1 MSNLLDEL
9 AQDFPRADFAA
20 TRAMRACR
28 RMVPCFAALL
38 ILLTSGPAMNAQ
50 GTAQKCPPATR
61 MDSVADDYHGTKI
74 VDPYRWL
81 EDQTSSETRAWIDA
95 QNKCTDA
102 LLGKLPG
109 KEAIARRL
117 GELLRVDTING
128 PQERGGGYFY
138 SKRAAGQDL
147 FVLYMRHGLS
157 GEEQTLVDPAPMSA
171 DHTTSVN
178 FEGISRDGKLMAYG
192 IRKGGEDE
200 VSLHFLDT
208 ETHKELSDPF
218 PRARYGFGG
227 FTHDEKGF
235 FYSRFTQEGT
245 RAYYHEF
252 GRDPAQDPLIF
263 GKGLPP
269 SELVSTRVSEDGRH
283 LLIEVIEGSACEK
296 SEIFVKD
303 LEKDGPITPVVSKI
317 PACFNAEIVGD
328 AIYMSTNYKAP
339 FWRLIRAPLANP
351 AESEW
356 KEVVPESDVRLETF
370 RAIGGKLVV
379 QYTHNAVAEIKIFE
393 PDGKAAGNVALP
405 EMGTVS
411 QVEGHWESSEMF
423 YSLTSFA
430 IPHTIYRYDLAKGTS
445 EIWAKSNVPIEAA
458 NFEVKQVWYESKDK
472 TRVPMFLF
480 YKRGMAMDGARPT
493 LMTGYGGFDLSETPQ
508 FSIDAVVWV
517 EQGGLYAIPCLR
529 GGGEFG
535 EAWHRAGM
543 LEKKQNVFDDFI
555 GAGEWLVANHYTN
568 PKKLSI
574 MGRSN
579 GGLLVGAALTQKPDL
594 YAAVICGYPLLDM
607 LRYQNFLVARFWVPE
622 YGTAENAD
630 QFPFLYA
637 YSPYQHVVDGRKYP
651 AVLFVTGDSDTRV
664 APLHARKMT
673 ARLQAAQGGDKPI
686 LLMYDTKLGHSEGRP
701 VAKIVEEDTQSL
713 SFLFAELGVEVK

>member
-1 MSNLLDEL
+1 MHIASDEI
-9 AQDFPRADFAA
+9 AEEFPRASSLAIRNGVLR
-20 TRAMRACR
+20 RA
-28 RMVPCFAALL
+28 L
-38 ILLTSGPAMNAQ
+38 ILGALWCILLASGPAMKAQ
-50 GTAQKCPPATR
+50 DAKSKCPPVTR
-61 MDSVADDYHGTKI
+61 MDNVSDDYHGTKI

-81 EDQTSSETRAWIDA
+81 EDQTSAETRAWIDA
-95 QNKCTDA
+95 QNRCTDA
-102 LLGKLPG
+102 FLSKLPG
-109 KEAIARRL
+109 KEAISKRL

-128 PQERGGGYFY
+128 PQERGGKYFY
-138 SKRAAGQDL
+138 SKRMAGQDL
-147 FVLYMRHGLS
+147 FLLYMRRGAT
-157 GEEQTLVDPAPMSA
+157 GAEEVLVDPTPMSA

-178 FEGISRDGKLMAYG
+178 FEGISHDGKLVAYG

-208 ETHKELSDPF
+208 DTRKELSDPF

-227 FTHDEKGF
+227 FTEGKKGF
-235 FYSRFTQEGT
+235 YYSRFTSDGT

-252 GRDPAQDPLIF
+252 GKDPAQDPMIF
-263 GKGLPP
+263 GEGLPA
-269 SELVSTRVSEDGRH
+269 SEIVSTRVSEDGRH

-296 SEIFVKD
+296 SEIYVKD
-303 LEKDGPITPVVSKI
+303 LEKDGPITPVVTKI

-328 AIYMSTNYKAP
+328 TLYISTNYKAP
-339 FWRLIRAPLANP
+339 YWRLLRAPLANP

-356 KEVVPESDVRLETF
+356 KEVVPETDVRLESF

-379 QYTHNAVAEIKIFE
+379 QYTHNAVAEMKIFE
-393 PDGKAAGNVALP
+393 PDGKPAGNVALP
-405 EMGTVS
+405 EMGAVS
-411 QVEGHWESSEMF
+411 QVEGHWDSSEMF
-423 YSLTSFA
+423 FSLTSFA
-430 IPHTIYRYDLAKGTS
+430 IPHTIYRYDLAKGVAET
-445 EIWAKSNVPIEAA
+445 WAKSNVPIDAA

-480 YKRGMAMDGARPT
+480 SKKGMAMDGAQPT

-508 FSIDAVVWV
+508 FSVDAVVWV
-517 EQGGLYAIPCLR
+517 EQGGLYAVPCLR

-555 GAGEWLVANHYTN
+555 AAGEWLVANHYTN

-579 GGLLVGAALTQKPDL
+579 GGLLVGAALTQRPDL

-607 LRYQNFLVARFWVPE
+607 LRYEKFLVARFWVPE
-622 YGTAENAD
+622 YGTAENAS

-664 APLHARKMT
+664 APLHARKMA
-673 ARLQAAQGGDKPI
+673 ARLQAAQSSDKPI